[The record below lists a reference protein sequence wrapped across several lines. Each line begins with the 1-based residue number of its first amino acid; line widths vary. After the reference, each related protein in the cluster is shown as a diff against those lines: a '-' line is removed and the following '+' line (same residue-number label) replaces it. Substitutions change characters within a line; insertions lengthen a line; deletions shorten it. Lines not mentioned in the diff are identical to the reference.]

1 MKGDIERGVYY
12 KGHGC
17 QVTGGE
23 DRRFTMDV
31 FIDLSKRLSI
41 ELTYSVLNLV
51 RQVGFIWVIG
61 GRESLKAI
69 RVRWGSTRSG
79 GMRGASIIPEI

>member
-1 MKGDIERGVYY
+1 
-12 KGHGC
+12 
-17 QVTGGE
+17 
-23 DRRFTMDV
+23 MDV